1 MFVYAGSGVAA
12 QGVCLCVCWEVYGA
26 SRVRR
31 AKSHGSQTRRYP
43 NLRSSFRPT
52 RRPLHAP
59 AWLATTRQRRLSKAA
74 FINLGHPSAATDKEA
89 FPPSRR
95 VSWDPRRLVSKS
107 AGLQSPGTRSHVSCL
122 MTRRFSRQL
131 RPGIRIRISS
141 CNSCPCMQD
150 THAKSRLITSS
161 RVVHASLL
169 VGKCGDD
176 TRADPATWTRQLMK
190 QHGAIFACQRNMMHT
205 LIPNQVETIS
215 YAFAITPCML
225 DHLPYTLPPISLNGQ
240 LPRSEHR
247 HQQQ

>member
-1 MFVYAGSGVAA
+1 MRGVAA
-12 QGVCLCVCWEVYGA
+12 KGRCLCVCWGVYRA

-31 AKSHGSQTRRYP
+31 AKSHGSQTCRYP

-59 AWLATTRQRRLSKAA
+59 AWLATTRQRRLFEAA
-74 FINLGHPSAATDKEA
+74 VLDLGHPSAATDKET

-95 VSWDPRRLVSKS
+95 VSWDPRRLVLKS

-122 MTRRFSRQL
+122 MTRMFPRQL
-131 RPGIRIRISS
+131 RPAIRIRISS
-141 CNSCPCMQD
+141 CKSCPCMQD

-190 QHGAIFACQRNMMHT
+190 QHGAILHAN
-205 LIPNQVETIS
+205 
-215 YAFAITPCML
+215 AI
-225 DHLPYTLPPISLNGQ
+225 
-240 LPRSEHR
+240 
-247 HQQQ
+247 